1 MLRCINC
8 GLCVQR
14 IQRHN
19 VSNLA
24 QHLRAVLSNWLAV
37 EEPADGV
44 FVEHVTLCCL
54 NALLTPLLEDLVTYM
69 SALDVVAQYLPRVVT
84 GWLLMHQYC
93 NTFHGLEY
101 PRCMYET
108 CHSCWVVAN
117 RRQTQD
123 IQRDP
128 DNQLLVNEGPNV
140 IHELI
145 QDIPMPP
152 PQPPVNPVSASV
164 PRDPVVGSI
173 VMFNY
178 KRAANTSRYC
188 IFRNCNLLPWFLIP
202 TFIKKY
208 MIKENNIYIPRSARV
223 CRDHLY
229 GNDWDTLPE
238 VTTLVT
244 SYDARQL
251 EDLINILKSE
261 KSMFDFERVEEMPN
275 HICHYWTARTA
286 PSDAVESTHGTDA
299 VRSRANDRSA
309 SVRRR
314 PIRRPARYRE

>member
-44 FVEHVTLCCL
+44 LCRACYTLLSQCTPDSSPRRFGHLHVCVGCGSSVSTSRSHRLAT
-54 NALLTPLLEDLVTYM
+54 NAPIL
-69 SALDVVAQYLPRVVT
+69 QYFPWTRIP
-84 GWLLMHQYC
+84 Q
-93 NTFHGLEY
+93 NQ
-101 PRCMYET
+101 RCMYET

-188 IFRNCNLLPWFLIP
+188 IFRNCNGLPWFLIP

-208 MIKENNIYIPRSARV
+208 MIKENYIYIPRSAQV

-229 GNDWDTLPE
+229 GNNWDTLPE

-244 SYDARQL
+244 SFDARQL

-261 KSMFDFERVEEMPN
+261 KIYV
-275 HICHYWTARTA
+275 
-286 PSDAVESTHGTDA
+286 
-299 VRSRANDRSA
+299 
-309 SVRRR
+309 
-314 PIRRPARYRE
+314 

>member
-1 MLRCINC
+1 MGCY
-8 GLCVQR
+8 
-14 IQRHN
+14 
-19 VSNLA
+19 
-24 QHLRAVLSNWLAV
+24 
-37 EEPADGV
+37 
-44 FVEHVTLCCL
+44 VEHVTLCCL

-69 SALDVVAQYLPRVVT
+69 SALDVIPRVVT
-84 GWLLMHQYC
+84 AWLLMHQYC

-101 PRCMYET
+101 P
-108 CHSCWVVAN
+108 
-117 RRQTQD
+117 
-123 IQRDP
+123 RDP

-188 IFRNCNLLPWFLIP
+188 IFRNCNGLPWFIIP

-208 MIKENNIYIPRSARV
+208 MIKENNIYILRSARV

-244 SYDARQL
+244 SFDARQL

-275 HICHYWTARTA
+275 HICHYWTGLEVAEFLILFR
-286 PSDAVESTHGTDA
+286 ESPCQSKTQ
-299 VRSRANDRSA
+299 
-309 SVRRR
+309 
-314 PIRRPARYRE
+314 RPAWLCIYRS